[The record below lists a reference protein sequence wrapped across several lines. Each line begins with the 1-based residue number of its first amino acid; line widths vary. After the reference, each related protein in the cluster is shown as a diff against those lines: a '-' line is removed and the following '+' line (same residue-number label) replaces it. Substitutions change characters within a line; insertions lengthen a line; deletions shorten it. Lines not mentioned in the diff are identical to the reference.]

1 MTETLSSI
9 PWAVAALAV
18 TIAAILLV
26 ARLAARAGLGAGPR
40 AGRRLAVVETL
51 VVDAKRRLVIARIDG
66 REAALLIGGANDLV
80 VADLGQATEPKR

>member
-18 TIAAILLV
+18 TIAAILLA

-51 VVDAKRRLVIARIDG
+51 MVDAKRRLVIARIDG
-66 REAALLIGGANDLV
+66 REAVLLIGGANDLL
-80 VADLGQATEPKR
+80 VADLGGATEPER

>member
-18 TIAAILLV
+18 TIAAILLF

-51 VVDAKRRLVIARIDG
+51 AVDARRRLVIARIDG
-66 REAALLIGGANDLV
+66 RETVLLLGGGNDLV
-80 VADLGQATEPKR
+80 VADLGRTAESGR